1 MRILTEKTLP
11 KLAAACLIVILV
23 LYAYAGLQH
32 LIFRQ
37 PVRIAG
43 RIMVIICL
51 AYLAFQAVSR
61 IPQEKKNIRR
71 LLSAGIVLLAGVMLA
86 AGLLSGERESVEVID
101 GARKIRCENSSFML
115 YEVTYY
121 DDGGPLWYRAY
132 PCVRESYDDGDP
144 EQWVYTDY
152 YDKDGNL
159 IERKFKE

>member
-23 LYAYAGLQH
+23 LSAYAASQH

-37 PVRIAG
+37 PVRIAS
-43 RIMVIICL
+43 RILVIICL
-51 AYLAFQAVSR
+51 AYPAFRAVSR
-61 IPQEKKNIRR
+61 IPQEKKPIRS
-71 LLSAGIVLLAGVMLA
+71 LLFTGIVLLAGVMLA
-86 AGLLSGERESVEVID
+86 AGLLSGERESVEVIA
-101 GARKIRCENSSFML
+101 GTRKIRCVNSSFML

-152 YDKDGNL
+152 YDEEGNL

>member
-1 MRILTEKTLP
+1 MRSLTEKILP
-11 KLAAACLIVILV
+11 KIAAACLITVLL

-37 PVRIAG
+37 PVRIVG
-43 RIMVIICL
+43 RILVIICL
-51 AYLAFQAVSR
+51 AYLAFQAISR

-71 LLSAGIVLLAGVMLA
+71 LLSAGTVLVAGVMLA
-86 AGLLSGERESVEVID
+86 AGLLSGERETVEVIA
-101 GARKIRCENSSFML
+101 GTKKIRCVNSSFML

-121 DDGGPLWYRAY
+121 DDSGPLWYRAY
-132 PCVRESYDDGDP
+132 PCIRESYDDGDP

-152 YDKDGNL
+152 YDADGNL